1 MKLIEIKNM
10 EAIKAETEIL
20 NATALNTIKGG
31 GRDTRGG
38 GVMTLTTIVKVK

>member
-20 NATALNTIKGG
+20 STTALNTIKGG

-38 GVMTLTTIVKVK
+38 GITTLSTTIKVK